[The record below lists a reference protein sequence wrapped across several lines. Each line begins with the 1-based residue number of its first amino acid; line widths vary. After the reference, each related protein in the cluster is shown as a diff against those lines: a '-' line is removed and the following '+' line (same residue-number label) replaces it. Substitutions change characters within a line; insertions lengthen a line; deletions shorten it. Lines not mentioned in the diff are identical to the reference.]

1 MIPRKVIVNDV
12 ILTAQQE
19 AEAERIEDNLR
30 AAATVEIRRIAR
42 LLASKENRHLFGET
56 EFQVR
61 DAVHR
66 IAARGMDAALSER
79 KKGGTKDPA

>member
-1 MIPRKVIVNDV
+1 MDDV
-12 ILTAQQE
+12 ILTPEQE
-19 AEAERIEDNLR
+19 AEAERIEDKLK
-30 AAATVEIRRIAR
+30 AAGTVEIRRIAR

-66 IAARGMDAALSER
+66 IAARGMDAAVAER
-79 KKGGTKDPA
+79 KKRGTEDPA

>member
-1 MIPRKVIVNDV
+1 MDDV
-12 ILTAQQE
+12 ILTPEQEEEAQ
-19 AEAERIEDNLR
+19 RIEDNLK
-30 AAATVEIRRIAR
+30 AATAVEIRRIAR

-66 IAARGMDAALSER
+66 IGQRGMDAALAER
-79 KKGGTKDPA
+79 KKRGTEDVA

>member
-12 ILTAQQE
+12 ILTPQQE
-19 AEAERIEDNLR
+19 AEAERIEDNLQ
-30 AAATVEIRRIAR
+30 AAATVEIRQIAR
-42 LLASKENRHLFGET
+42 LLASKENRQLFGET

-66 IAARGMDAALSER
+66 IAARGMDAAVAER
-79 KKGGTKDPA
+79 KKRGTEVPA

>member
-1 MIPRKVIVNDV
+1 MDDV
-12 ILTAQQE
+12 ILTPEQE

-66 IAARGMDAALSER
+66 IAARGMCPSAQGRLPCASSAVS
-79 KKGGTKDPA
+79 GGRSR